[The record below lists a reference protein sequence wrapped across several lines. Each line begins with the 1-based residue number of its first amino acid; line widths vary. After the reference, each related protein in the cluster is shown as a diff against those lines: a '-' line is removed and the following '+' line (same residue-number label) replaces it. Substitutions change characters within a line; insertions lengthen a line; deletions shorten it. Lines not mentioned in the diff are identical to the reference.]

1 MRPPRAVLALAFAV
15 AMAVAVAADEDL
27 RITPIASEGRVL
39 VSFAV
44 RDAWTLGMREVLQ
57 SGITLRFEYEVEL
70 KRPAPFWFFDP
81 VLARAGVSSW
91 AASDK
96 LMGGYKVTR
105 MRNGRTVRSER
116 REQEADVRD
125 GLTTVD
131 QVALD
136 PIEPMELNAE
146 YYVKV
151 RLTTSPRRSLSLWS
165 ILPFGRDEITG
176 RQTFTYIK

>member
-1 MRPPRAVLALAFAV
+1 
-15 AMAVAVAADEDL
+15 
-27 RITPIASEGRVL
+27 
-39 VSFAV
+39 
-44 RDAWTLGMREVLQ
+44 
-57 SGITLRFEYEVEL
+57 
-70 KRPAPFWFFDP
+70 
-81 VLARAGVSSW
+81 
-91 AASDK
+91 
-96 LMGGYKVTR
+96 MGGYKVTR

-125 GLTTVD
+125 WLTTVD